1 MTIFDLLS
9 KGDSKAVLTLIK
21 DRPKLVHV
29 RDENQYTPLH
39 WAVAKGPIEL
49 VEALI
54 KEKADLEVKD
64 YQEKTPLHVAAL
76 SGTKEVVGILIGA
89 GAKKE
94 ARDNQKQTPLHMAS
108 AEGHIEVVK
117 VLLAEGADKEARDKW
132 EYTPLHWAVCNNH
145 IELVKFLLGVGGVD
159 TAAVTDQGKTA
170 LAIARQENYTQVIE
184 VLALLE
190 PNLPVAIPLREGAV
204 SAAVV
209 NETYVERR
217 STFFSRRFAGFIG
230 RGGTAILPEAPEAVE
245 AVVTR
250 IDDLPQAGPIGPH
263 TESVLRARR
272 ARGTIGS
279 SYTNSPL

>member
-1 MTIFDLLS
+1 MIIFDLLR

-21 DRPKLVHV
+21 DSPKLVDE

-54 KEKADLEVKD
+54 KAGADLEAKD

-76 SGTKEVVGILIGA
+76 SGTKEVVGILIKA

-108 AEGHIEVVK
+108 EEGHIEVVE
-117 VLLAEGADKEARDKW
+117 VLLAAGADKEARDKW
-132 EYTPLHWAVCNNH
+132 EYTPLHWAVCNDH
-145 IELVKFLLGVGGVD
+145 IELVKFLLEVGVD
-159 TAAVTDQGKTA
+159 TAAVTAQGKTA

-209 NETYVERR
+209 NEPYVERR

-230 RGGTAILPEAPEAVE
+230 RGGTAILPEAPEAV
-245 AVVTR
+245 VTR

-263 TESVLRARR
+263 TESVLRARG